1 MGVENYFIRMR
12 VRSIALVGFA
22 FSSMS
27 WAQGFEGATA
37 ESTKD
42 LPSTQAPAQLQGLES
57 ENPKPDLSGVEPSPT
72 SSVPQPR
79 PPAADMAKPSSQD
92 WGDDMKAM
100 QESKKKEQEKMAM
113 MEEQKAKEAK
123 ELQDKLAQEK
133 KEKATL
139 QKGSES
145 MSAPAV
151 SQSSVRGVDR
161 QNEAKLPSVT
171 GLDGVKPRSMSSG
184 DGRVNP
190 GFDSFTGPEGSGP
203 LGKDYQSGAKPIMPP
218 SGSYDSRLNAA
229 GQVPQSPS
237 GGYKQISQDPYSVP
251 PGSEK
256 KVTAQ
261 VKPSPLVNQPEPKK
275 TVGATPPAGYSP
287 YDNLWNVPN
296 PRTPPRF

>member
-1 MGVENYFIRMR
+1 MR
-12 VRSIALVGFA
+12 VRWIALVGFA

-42 LPSTQAPAQLQGLES
+42 LPSTQAPTQLQGLES
-57 ENPKPDLSGVEPSPT
+57 ENPKPDLSGMEPSPT
-72 SSVPQPR
+72 SSIPQPR
-79 PPAADMAKPSSQD
+79 PPAADMAKPPSQD

-100 QESKKKEQEKMAM
+100 QESKKKEQEKTAM

-133 KEKATL
+133 KEKATS
-139 QKGSES
+139 QKGSEP

-275 TVGATPPAGYSP
+275 TVGAVPPAGYSP

>member
-12 VRSIALVGFA
+12 VRWIALVGFA

-42 LPSTQAPAQLQGLES
+42 LPSTQAPTQLQGLES

-72 SSVPQPR
+72 SSIPQPR
-79 PPAADMAKPSSQD
+79 PPAADMAKPPSQD

-229 GQVPQSPS
+229 GQAPQAPS

-275 TVGATPPAGYSP
+275 TVGAVPPAGYSP

>member
-1 MGVENYFIRMR
+1 
-12 VRSIALVGFA
+12 
-22 FSSMS
+22 
-27 WAQGFEGATA
+27 
-37 ESTKD
+37 
-42 LPSTQAPAQLQGLES
+42 
-57 ENPKPDLSGVEPSPT
+57 
-72 SSVPQPR
+72 
-79 PPAADMAKPSSQD
+79 MAKPSSQD
-92 WGDDMKAM
+92 WGEDMKAM
-100 QESKKKEQEKMAM
+100 QESKKKEQEKTAM

-123 ELQDKLAQEK
+123 EVQDKLAQEK

-229 GQVPQSPS
+229 GQTPQAPS
-237 GGYKQISQDPYSVP
+237 GGYKQISQDPYSAP

-275 TVGATPPAGYSP
+275 TVGAVPPAGYSP

>member
-1 MGVENYFIRMR
+1 VGVENYFIRMR
-12 VRSIALVGFA
+12 VRWIALVGFA

-92 WGDDMKAM
+92 WGEDMKAM
-100 QESKKKEQEKMAM
+100 QESKKKEQEKTAM

-229 GQVPQSPS
+229 GQAPQAPS
-237 GGYKQISQDPYSVP
+237 GGYKQISQDPYSAP

-275 TVGATPPAGYSP
+275 TVGAVPPAGYSP

>member
-1 MGVENYFIRMR
+1 MGVENYFICMR
-12 VRSIALVGFA
+12 VRWIALVGFA

-42 LPSTQAPAQLQGLES
+42 LPSTQAPTQLQGLES
-57 ENPKPDLSGVEPSPT
+57 ENPKPDLSGMEPSPT
-72 SSVPQPR
+72 SSIPQPR
-79 PPAADMAKPSSQD
+79 PPAADMAKPPSQD

-100 QESKKKEQEKMAM
+100 QESKKKEQEKTAM

-229 GQVPQSPS
+229 GQAPQAPS

>member
-1 MGVENYFIRMR
+1 MR
-12 VRSIALVGFA
+12 WIALLGFA

-42 LPSTQAPAQLQGLES
+42 LPSTQAPTQLQGLES

-72 SSVPQPR
+72 SSIPQPR
-79 PPAADMAKPSSQD
+79 SPAADMAKPSSQD
-92 WGDDMKAM
+92 WGEDMKAM
-100 QESKKKEQEKMAM
+100 QESKKKEQEKTAM

-229 GQVPQSPS
+229 GQAPQSPS

-251 PGSEK
+251 PGSVK

-275 TVGATPPAGYSP
+275 TVGAVPPAGYSP

>member
-1 MGVENYFIRMR
+1 MR
-12 VRSIALVGFA
+12 WIALLGFA

-42 LPSTQAPAQLQGLES
+42 LPSTQAPTQLQGLES

-72 SSVPQPR
+72 SSIPQPR
-79 PPAADMAKPSSQD
+79 PPAADMAKPPSQD
-92 WGDDMKAM
+92 WGEDMKAM
-100 QESKKKEQEKMAM
+100 QESKKKEQEKTAM

-161 QNEAKLPSVT
+161 QNDAKLPSVT

-229 GQVPQSPS
+229 GQAPQSPS

-275 TVGATPPAGYSP
+275 TVGAVPPAGYSP

>member
-12 VRSIALVGFA
+12 VRWIALVGFA

-42 LPSTQAPAQLQGLES
+42 LPSTQAPTQLQGLES

-79 PPAADMAKPSSQD
+79 PPAADMAKPPSQD

-151 SQSSVRGVDR
+151 SQSSVRGGDR

>member
-12 VRSIALVGFA
+12 VRWIALVGFA
-22 FSSMS
+22 FSSVS

-42 LPSTQAPAQLQGLES
+42 LPSTQAPTQLQGLES

-72 SSVPQPR
+72 SSIPQPR

-151 SQSSVRGVDR
+151 SQSSVRGGDR

-171 GLDGVKPRSMSSG
+171 GLDGEKPRSMSSG

-229 GQVPQSPS
+229 GQAPQAPS

>member
-1 MGVENYFIRMR
+1 MGVENYFTPMRMR
-12 VRSIALVGFA
+12 WIALLGFA

-42 LPSTQAPAQLQGLES
+42 LPSTQAPTQLQGLES

-72 SSVPQPR
+72 SSIPQPR
-79 PPAADMAKPSSQD
+79 SPAADMAKPSSQD
-92 WGDDMKAM
+92 WGEDMKAM
-100 QESKKKEQEKMAM
+100 QESKKKEQEKTAM

-229 GQVPQSPS
+229 GQAPQSPS

-251 PGSEK
+251 PGSVK

-275 TVGATPPAGYSP
+275 TVGAVPPAGYSP

>member
-1 MGVENYFIRMR
+1 VGVENYFTPMRMR
-12 VRSIALVGFA
+12 WIALLGFA

-42 LPSTQAPAQLQGLES
+42 LPSTQAPTQLQGLES

-72 SSVPQPR
+72 SSIPQPR

-92 WGDDMKAM
+92 WGEDMKAM
-100 QESKKKEQEKMAM
+100 QESKKKEQEKTAM

-229 GQVPQSPS
+229 GQAPQSPS

-251 PGSEK
+251 PSSEK

-261 VKPSPLVNQPEPKK
+261 VKPSPLVNQPEQKK